1 MEGNLKEKRKNLVL
15 FYCVFSILLLL
26 LIYPSHA
33 AAQVEVKTQNGITV
47 VHNPKTPVQVKGA
60 PSLLTLKEDLVIG
73 KETDKE
79 NYWFAALNTIA
90 VDDSGNIYTL
100 DPKEIRI
107 RVFDSKG
114 KLLRAFGRRGQGPG
128 EFSGPGSIE
137 VMINGNLVVNDF
149 MNRRYSFL
157 TPDGKNIKDVSC
169 ASFNLGRLK
178 FDSRGFLYA
187 INRIFGEK
195 QGQELIKFDQKMNPV
210 ATISSFETERKPRVS
225 RPFRDNHYFDLT
237 SKDELVWMTSSK
249 YEMNVF
255 NPEGKLVKRI
265 IKDYEPKKITNADRE
280 RIEKEESSGLPLKI
294 TVELPQNYPPVEDL
308 LIDDGD
314 RIYVRTCDKDSQGG
328 AFYDVFDSEGRY
340 ISRFSLPEQERTV
353 VVKKNKIYCIIRESE
368 EGIPLVKRYAM
379 EWK

>member
-137 VMINGNLVVNDF
+137 VMTLLSKI
-149 MNRRYSFL
+149 SFKKCS
-157 TPDGKNIKDVSC
+157 DMGKIK
-169 ASFNLGRLK
+169 L
-178 FDSRGFLYA
+178 
-187 INRIFGEK
+187 
-195 QGQELIKFDQKMNPV
+195 
-210 ATISSFETERKPRVS
+210 
-225 RPFRDNHYFDLT
+225 
-237 SKDELVWMTSSK
+237 
-249 YEMNVF
+249 
-255 NPEGKLVKRI
+255 
-265 IKDYEPKKITNADRE
+265 
-280 RIEKEESSGLPLKI
+280 
-294 TVELPQNYPPVEDL
+294 
-308 LIDDGD
+308 
-314 RIYVRTCDKDSQGG
+314 
-328 AFYDVFDSEGRY
+328 
-340 ISRFSLPEQERTV
+340 
-353 VVKKNKIYCIIRESE
+353 
-368 EGIPLVKRYAM
+368 
-379 EWK
+379 